1 MSTPL
6 AEQQDSSI
14 YFGLNTDKAARAL
27 YALLEL
33 SKALSFE
40 VDLQHLLSVIVDHAS
55 AVVDAERTL
64 VFVYDPDAER
74 LWSTV
79 ARGLQTTTIE
89 VAIGS
94 GVVGDV
100 AKTLKLANTID
111 GNKSVLCAPVI
122 DSKGKLLGVIES
134 VHKASGERFDAH
146 DESLMRAL
154 AAHVAVAMER
164 ARLTEVHVES
174 ERFEQSLR
182 LASEIQMRMLPEG
195 VVKLPRD
202 ARFAIRAHI
211 RPAKQVGGD
220 LYDFFWDDNRL
231 WFCIGDVTGKG
242 LGAALVMA
250 VTKTLFRAN
259 SAFMDDPAKVMSAA
273 NARLHEDTDPSMF
286 VTAFCGFIDL
296 HSGRLLYSNAG
307 HDRGLVV
314 SAGKPVVPLETNAG
328 LPLGVLPNFTYVVEE
343 KILNEGDALFLYTDG
358 VTEAVNRSDE
368 LFQMERLQLV
378 LESCETSDPAHLVPA
393 VLENVDRFAQGAE
406 QADDLTMLCVQ
417 YRGGAR

>member
-1 MSTPL
+1 MTSTV
-6 AEQQDSSI
+6 QFGVDS
-14 YFGLNTDKAARAL
+14 DKAARAL

-40 VDLQHLLSVIVDHAS
+40 VDLDHLLSVIVDHAS

-64 VFVYDPDAER
+64 IFVYEPSTER

-79 ARGLQTTTIE
+79 ATGLQTTTIE

-100 AKTLKLANTID
+100 AKTLKLTNIVD
-111 GNKSVLCAPVI
+111 GGQPILCAPVI
-122 DSKGKLLGVIES
+122 DSKGELLGVIQS
-134 VHKASGERFDAH
+134 VNKTTGSRFDQQ

-154 AAHVAVAMER
+154 ATHVAVAMER
-164 ARLTEVHVES
+164 ARLTQVHVEN

-182 LASEIQMRMLPEG
+182 LASEIQMRMLPDG
-195 VVKLPRD
+195 VVKLPPS

-220 LYDFFWDDNRL
+220 LYDFFWNDSRL

-259 SAFMDDPAKVMSAA
+259 AAFQDDPAKVMSAA
-273 NARLHEDTDPSMF
+273 SARLYEETDPSMF
-286 VTAFCGFIDL
+286 VTAFCGFLDL
-296 HSGRLLYSNAG
+296 SDGRLLYSNAG
-307 HDRGLVV
+307 HDRGLMV
-314 SAGKPVVPLETNAG
+314 SVGKPVHPLESKVG
-328 LPLGVLPNFTYVVEE
+328 LPLGVLPNFTYLAEE
-343 KILNEGDALFLYTDG
+343 TILKEEDALFLYTDG
-358 VTEAVNRSDE
+358 VTDAVNRAEE
-368 LFQMERLQLV
+368 LFQMERLRQV
-378 LESCETSDPAHLVPA
+378 LEACGTGEPSILLPA
-393 VLENVDRFAQGAE
+393 VLETVDRFAEGTP

-417 YRGGAR
+417 YLGGRR